1 MSNVSSHIATPE
13 AVVSGVLRHLRGERF
28 VEATTRFAEEFR
40 FTDHGIGLEFK
51 DRARLTEFFGKGRE
65 FYPDSSLITN
75 RVFTSGDHV
84 ILEWTYRAT
93 ITEPL
98 YGGHSLK
105 VPISVQGASVV
116 QTHEGEISEWVNYYD
131 GLKSGRTALAAY
143 FKEWVEL

>member
-1 MSNVSSHIATPE
+1 MSSVSSHIATPE
-13 AVVSGVLRHLRGERF
+13 AVVSGVLMNLRSERF

-51 DRARLTEFFGKGRE
+51 DRSRLIEFFCKVRE

-93 ITEPL
+93 ITEPF

-116 QTHEGEISEWVNYYD
+116 QTHEGEISEWVDYYD
-131 GLKSGRTALAAY
+131 GLKSRRTALAAY
-143 FKEWVEL
+143 FQEWVEL